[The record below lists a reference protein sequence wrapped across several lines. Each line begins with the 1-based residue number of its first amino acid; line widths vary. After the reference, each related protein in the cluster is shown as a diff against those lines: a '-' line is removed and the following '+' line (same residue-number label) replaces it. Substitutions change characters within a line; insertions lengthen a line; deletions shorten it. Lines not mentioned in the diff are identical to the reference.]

1 MKSSALPKQ
10 TLVTRL
16 MEYIYKC
23 VKEQLCF
30 IPDILQ
36 IAIEYRLDNF
46 ILTFLQTGT
55 FPSKISWTKIVK
67 GNVYSIEENLWRE
80 RLVNDDDFQLF
91 RIKHPNIKPHKAW
104 AVAKS
109 VFSSLV
115 SR

>member
-1 MKSSALPKQ
+1 MG
-10 TLVTRL
+10 
-16 MEYIYKC
+16 YIYKC
-23 VKEQLCF
+23 VKEQLGF

-36 IAIEYRLDNF
+36 LAIKYRLDNF

-67 GNVYSIEENLWRE
+67 ENVYSIEEDLWRE

-91 RIKHPNIKPHKAW
+91 RIKHPNIKLHKA
-104 AVAKS
+104 KS
-109 VFSSLV
+109 FFSSLV